1 MNLETIVSILL
12 AISIMNFSSLIL
24 GSLLEKILNFFRKE
38 PWNFATLF
46 PKLAGGIFFPI
57 CFGIGL
63 FLREKAIT
71 SKSPALDFL
80 IYMGI
85 LGGVAGALYGA
96 LSLFF

>member
-1 MNLETIVSILL
+1 MNLEIIALILL
-12 AISIMNFSSLIL
+12 VISITNISSLIL
-24 GSLLEKILNFFRKE
+24 GSLLGKIINFFRKE
-38 PWNFATLF
+38 PWNIVTLF
-46 PKLAGGIFFPI
+46 PKLACGIFFPI

-85 LGGVAGALYGA
+85 LCGIAGTLYF
-96 LSLFF
+96 LLFY

>member
-24 GSLLEKILNFFRKE
+24 GSLLEKILNFFRNE
-38 PWNFATLF
+38 PWNVVTFF
-46 PKLAGGIFFPI
+46 PKLAGGFFSPI

-85 LGGVAGALYGA
+85 LCGIAGTLY
-96 LSLFF
+96 LLLFY

>member
-38 PWNFATLF
+38 PWNIATLF
-46 PKLAGGIFFPI
+46 PKLAGGFFFPI

-63 FLREKAIT
+63 FLRAKALS
-71 SKSPALDFL
+71 SKNQAKNFL
-80 IYMGI
+80 IYLGI